1 VRSSTTGLSNP
12 KEPHAHQRPTVHR
25 AGLRQTDDL
34 DTNTSANP
42 HLGSV
47 LERGLTRRGVLRGGL
62 GGAMAAL
69 FAPMALTACGGGSD
83 APAVPGPTTPTETL
97 LGFTAVA
104 KTLADTNTVPV
115 GCTARVILPCGDPL
129 ATGACPRTR
138 TTAPTPTARS
148 AWVTATTASSTSA

>member
-1 VRSSTTGLSNP
+1 
-12 KEPHAHQRPTVHR
+12 
-25 AGLRQTDDL
+25 
-34 DTNTSANP
+34 
-42 HLGSV
+42 
-47 LERGLTRRGVLRGGL
+47 
-62 GGAMAAL
+62 MAAL
-69 FAPMALTACGGGSD
+69 VAPMALTACGGGSD